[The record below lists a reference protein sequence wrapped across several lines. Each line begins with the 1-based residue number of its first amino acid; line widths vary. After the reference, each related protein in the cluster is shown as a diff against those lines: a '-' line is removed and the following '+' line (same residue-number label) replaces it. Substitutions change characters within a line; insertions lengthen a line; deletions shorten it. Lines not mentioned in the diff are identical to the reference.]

1 MNNMIN
7 LKQKLSVQAQIQH
20 MKDSGITFKDVSESE
35 VEDYLSTHTYYFK
48 LKAYAKNF
56 EKYQKYINLDFSYL
70 QDLARLDMHFREL
83 VFKLTVDIEHFLKVK
98 VLFESQKNQKDDG
111 YSVVETFLLQND
123 KIANAIQEHSKNG
136 YNSDLIQKYN
146 NTFPIW
152 VFLEIISFG
161 DLTLFYNYYCKQFPI
176 NNNISAYL
184 WSARILRNA
193 AAHNSCILNRLKES
207 FDDSKINNTLFNV
220 LKLNYQT
227 INVKRIKTYLKN
239 PIIQDFID
247 VLILYKKLDKSR
259 TMLKK
264 RISEVENFLI
274 RCKKNSIFYHQN
286 NQIIGSYKF
295 ISDFFSEYKNS
306 F

>member
-123 KIANAIQEHSKNG
+123 KIANAIQ
-136 YNSDLIQKYN
+136 
-146 NTFPIW
+146 
-152 VFLEIISFG
+152 
-161 DLTLFYNYYCKQFPI
+161 
-176 NNNISAYL
+176 
-184 WSARILRNA
+184 
-193 AAHNSCILNRLKES
+193 
-207 FDDSKINNTLFNV
+207 
-220 LKLNYQT
+220 
-227 INVKRIKTYLKN
+227 
-239 PIIQDFID
+239 
-247 VLILYKKLDKSR
+247 
-259 TMLKK
+259 
-264 RISEVENFLI
+264 
-274 RCKKNSIFYHQN
+274 
-286 NQIIGSYKF
+286 
-295 ISDFFSEYKNS
+295 
-306 F
+306 